1 MDFSCAQSMWTYN
14 EAAIELAAAVFGKRL
29 QEHQTMNF
37 VTKLNSWRRKHSK
50 IRLDSFLYLSGFTAK
65 INTTVCCSSRLFSTD
80 LGPLHMSPVDRAGS
94 VTGMNFALGS
104 YEKFQPGF
112 RDEKRSKILGTSSG
126 AKFRKQSKQS
136 ETQKF

>member
-1 MDFSCAQSMWTYN
+1 MYLRKVFLCYF
-14 EAAIELAAAVFGKRL
+14 IVAVVSTSVL
-29 QEHQTMNF
+29 I
-37 VTKLNSWRRKHSK
+37 V
-50 IRLDSFLYLSGFTAK
+50 SFDGLY
-65 INTTVCCSSRLFSTD
+65 INRLFRRVS
-80 LGPLHMSPVDRAGS
+80 GPLHMSPVDRAGS

-126 AKFRKQSKQS
+126 AKFRKQSKHS

>member
-1 MDFSCAQSMWTYN
+1 MNITRYTRETESDKGISKPNLES
-14 EAAIELAAAVFGKRL
+14 ELNCQNR
-29 QEHQTMNF
+29 
-37 VTKLNSWRRKHSK
+37 
-50 IRLDSFLYLSGFTAK
+50 DYLP
-65 INTTVCCSSRLFSTD
+65 

-126 AKFRKQSKQS
+126 A
-136 ETQKF
+136 

>member
-1 MDFSCAQSMWTYN
+1 MPWKIEWKLSRREYRSENFHAVKSIGVMK
-14 EAAIELAAAVFGKRL
+14 EA
-29 QEHQTMNF
+29 
-37 VTKLNSWRRKHSK
+37 
-50 IRLDSFLYLSGFTAK
+50 
-65 INTTVCCSSRLFSTD
+65 SRYEILPAFF
-80 LGPLHMSPVDRAGS
+80 PRMSPVDRAGL

-126 AKFRKQSKQS
+126 AKFGKQSKHS

>member
-1 MDFSCAQSMWTYN
+1 
-14 EAAIELAAAVFGKRL
+14 
-29 QEHQTMNF
+29 
-37 VTKLNSWRRKHSK
+37 
-50 IRLDSFLYLSGFTAK
+50 
-65 INTTVCCSSRLFSTD
+65 
-80 LGPLHMSPVDRAGS
+80 MSPVDWAGS

-126 AKFRKQSKQS
+126 AKFGKQSKHS